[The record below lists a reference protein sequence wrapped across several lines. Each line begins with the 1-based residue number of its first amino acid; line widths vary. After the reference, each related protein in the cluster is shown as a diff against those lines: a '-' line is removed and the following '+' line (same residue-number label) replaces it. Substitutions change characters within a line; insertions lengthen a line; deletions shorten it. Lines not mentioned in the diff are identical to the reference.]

1 MPFNIGGHIYNGTHA
16 DVEDYKN
23 IITRGLVL
31 HLDASALES
40 YPGSGTSWSDLSGNN
55 NNGTLTNGPTFSS
68 SNQGYI
74 IFDGTNDYVTTADV
88 NHGTSE
94 FTLESW
100 VYFSAFNSNNCIIKK
115 NTDNDYW
122 PVISLYVDNTGVI
135 RGYYSTQSY
144 GACLEGAYTSTGI
157 VTTGQWVHLA
167 YSKGAGGYTTMKIHK
182 NGISQSFSY
191 YLYGSHINEVCNSGK
206 PVMVGIDCDTPNYI
220 SPVNGR
226 IPIVRIYNRQL
237 SDVELLQ
244 NYNIQK
250 ARFGL

>member
-55 NNGTLTNGPTFSS
+55 NNGTLTNGPTFNSN
-68 SNQGYI
+68 NQGYI

-94 FTLESW
+94 FTLEAW
-100 VYFSAFNSNNCIIKK
+100 VYWSLLNSNSTVIKK

-122 PVISLYVDNTGVI
+122 PVFSLSVESNGTIS
-135 RGYYSTQSY
+135 GYYSSQTY
-144 GACLEGAYTSTGI
+144 GNCLEGAITSASSI
-157 VTTGQWVHLA
+157 VTGAWYHLCF
-167 YSKGAGGYTTMKIHK
+167 SKGSDGYTTMKIHK
-182 NGISQSFSY
+182 NSVSQSY
-191 YLYGSHINEVCNSGK
+191 TNYLYGSHINNVCNSGK
-206 PVMVGIDCDTPNYI
+206 PVDLGINYDYPNYI
-220 SPVNGR
+220 NPLNGR
-226 IPIVRIYNRQL
+226 ISVARIYNRQL
-237 SDVELLQ
+237 SDVEILQ

-250 ARFGL
+250 GRFGL